1 MKQPNQLQGFKV
13 DKSTIIN
20 LEKGK
25 IPPQALDLEEVVL
38 GAMMIDKKGVDEVI
52 DILNPDAFYKEA
64 HQYIFEA
71 IFKLFEN
78 SEPIDLLTVKNDL
91 QKEGE
96 LEMVGGAY
104 YLTQLTNRISSAA
117 NIEYHSRII
126 SQKHI
131 QRELIRI
138 SSETIRDA
146 YDETTD
152 VFTLLDNAEKNLFQV
167 AEGNIKKNY
176 ADMATLIKEAKD
188 QIKKATRVGLLLALV
203 FRILLL
209 LGVTW
214 LISMKAPFFS
224 FDLNWFK
231 GGITGQSVILIL
243 GGIFLLYKSTKEIH
257 HKVEGSSNEES
268 ESNSV
273 KRKVAAT
280 FGMVI
285 FQIVMIDIVFSF
297 DSVLTAVGMTNGI
310 PGALIIMITAV
321 IISIIIMMIFAN
333 PVSNFVNKH
342 PTIQMLALSFLILIG
357 FMLITEGAHLS
368 HIEIFNKPVGAI
380 PKGYLY
386 FAIAFSLGVEALN
399 MKVRKK

>member
-1 MKQPNQLQGFKV
+1 MEIFLH
-13 DKSTIIN
+13 
-20 LEKGK
+20 
-25 IPPQALDLEEVVL
+25 A
-38 GAMMIDKKGVDEVI
+38 
-52 DILNPDAFYKEA
+52 DAWIA
-64 HQYIFEA
+64 
-71 IFKLFEN
+71 
-78 SEPIDLLTVKNDL
+78 LLTL
-91 QKEGE
+91 TF
-96 LEMVGGAY
+96 LEIILGID
-104 YLTQLTNRISSAA
+104 NIIFISITAGKLPQ
-117 NIEYHSRII
+117 N
-126 SQKHI
+126 
-131 QRELIRI
+131 
-138 SSETIRDA
+138 
-146 YDETTD
+146 
-152 VFTLLDNAEKNLFQV
+152 
-167 AEGNIKKNY
+167 
-176 ADMATLIKEAKD
+176 

-224 FDLNWFK
+224 FDISWFK

-257 HKVEGSSNEES
+257 HKVEGVEEHS
-268 ESNSV
+268 ESST
-273 KRKVAAT
+273 KTKVAST

-285 FQIVMIDIVFSF
+285 FQIVLIDIVFSF

-321 IISIIIMMIFAN
+321 IISIIIMMIFAT